1 MRLSFL
7 PPKSAAPGPPRPAE
21 SPPAHFFNCS
31 RRAEKGGSIRLLLDG
46 ELDLAAVAQF
56 RAALDAAQ
64 DDSGRVVLDLGA
76 LSLIDCAALSV
87 LAVAADRRRRDG
99 AVLIFLSP
107 QGQVRRVLKLI
118 GAPAGVAM
126 VDREDLPEAGVRAA
140 A

>member
-7 PPKSAAPGPPRPAE
+7 PQKSAASGPPPPAE
-21 SPPAHFFNCS
+21 SPPSQFFNCS
-31 RRAEKGGSIRLLLDG
+31 RRAERGGSIRLLLDG

-56 RAALDAAQ
+56 RTALDAAQ

-87 LAVAADRRRRDG
+87 LAAGADRRRRDG
-99 AVLIFLSP
+99 AVLIVLSP
-107 QGQVRRVLKLI
+107 RGQVQRVLRLI
-118 GAPAGVAM
+118 GAPAGVTM
-126 VDREDLPEAGVRAA
+126 VDREDLPDAGVRAA